1 MGDEE
6 VQAGRRVALM
16 DPGQG
21 TRGEPREIPIP
32 SVHCIPAMRHQNPE
46 GGDAAIGRLAPPED
60 TWHGE
65 AL

>member
-1 MGDEE
+1 
-6 VQAGRRVALM
+6 M

-21 TRGEPREIPIP
+21 TRGEPRGIPIP